1 MRLNRLTENIYYT
14 ECDSNSDRPVL
25 GYINGDRCSVM
36 VDAGNSGNHVKD
48 YNFFLTQQG
57 LKKPKYCIITHWHW
71 DHTYGL
77 HAVDAETIAHTKT
90 NQELVRMSSWEF
102 TDSRMK
108 ERLISGEEIAFAD
121 EHIRA
126 EYPKLKEIKV
136 VPALIT
142 FEQKIV
148 LDCGSIT
155 CECMH
160 LPSAHSD
167 DSVAVFVP
175 EERVIFLGDIYND
188 GFYQNHYRDLEK
200 TKQLYQ
206 ELSMIDFELAVV
218 GHSEPVRKD
227 NILNFLH
234 RFF

>member
-1 MRLNRLTENIYYT
+1 
-14 ECDSNSDRPVL
+14 
-25 GYINGDRCSVM
+25 
-36 VDAGNSGNHVKD
+36 
-48 YNFFLTQQG
+48 
-57 LKKPKYCIITHWHW
+57 
-71 DHTYGL
+71 
-77 HAVDAETIAHTKT
+77 
-90 NQELVRMSSWEF
+90 
-102 TDSRMK
+102 MK
-108 ERLISGEEIAFAD
+108 ERLISGEEISFAD

-155 CECMH
+155 CVCMH

-188 GFYQNHYRDLEK
+188 DFYQNHYRDLDK

-218 GHSEPVRKD
+218 GHSEPVKKE